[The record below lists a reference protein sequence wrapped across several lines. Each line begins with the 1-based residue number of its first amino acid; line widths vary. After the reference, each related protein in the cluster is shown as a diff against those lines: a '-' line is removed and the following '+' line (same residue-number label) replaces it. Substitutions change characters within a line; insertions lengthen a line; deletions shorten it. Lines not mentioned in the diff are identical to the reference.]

1 MGWLG
6 GGPGGGT
13 CAAVERLLEPKEEE
27 VVGTELPLP
36 CQSRVLCSDNGRV
49 SHSISMLLR
58 LVARGDLECQ

>member
-13 CAAVERLLEPKEEE
+13 CAAVERLLEPKEE